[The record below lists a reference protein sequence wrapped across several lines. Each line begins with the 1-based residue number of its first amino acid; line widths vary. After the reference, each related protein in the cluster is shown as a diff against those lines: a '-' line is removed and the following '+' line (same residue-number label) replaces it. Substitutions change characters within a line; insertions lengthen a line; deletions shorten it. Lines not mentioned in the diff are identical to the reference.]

1 MKKLCKKQKCP
12 IWHNPCLDEQRD
24 IIYDSCFL
32 IFVATLLMHKSHCNS
47 PLVSVVIPA
56 HNAGVFIHKTLN
68 AVIAQTYRNLEV
80 LVVDDGS
87 TDDTSRIVESF
98 VKRDHRIILV
108 QQQQSGVAEARNV
121 GIERSSGEF
130 IAPLDA
136 DDVWH
141 PRNIEKQVLCFL
153 DGDPLVGLIYGWS
166 AVIDEDDI
174 FTGDFI
180 ASNIEGN
187 VFQTLLARNFLGNA
201 SASLI
206 RRTCFDKVGLYD
218 CKFFRGNAQGC
229 EDWDMYLRIAQQYEF
244 RVVPEFLI
252 GYRRVK
258 NSMSHNYERMEKS
271 HSILMS
277 DIDSVCARIPDIFFR
292 LSKINY
298 YIYFSYENYNSMNYK
313 QVRFWLRKSL
323 EVDLILTLVSFRL
336 YKIIFRIFLNSIKE
350 LLDEKNDSNIH
361 HKQIYLSEFKNCS
374 NLISNFAIVTNRT
387 HLKFVLVIKTL
398 YHRLLQ
404 ILYER
409 YQD

>member
-1 MKKLCKKQKCP
+1 
-12 IWHNPCLDEQRD
+12 
-24 IIYDSCFL
+24 
-32 IFVATLLMHKSHCNS
+32 MHKSNCNS

-56 HNAGVFIHKTLN
+56 HNAGVFINKTLN
-68 AVIAQTYRNLEV
+68 AVISQTYRNLEV

-108 QQQQSGVAEARNV
+108 QQQQSGVAAARNV
-121 GIERSSGEF
+121 GIKRSTGEF

-141 PRNIEKQVLCFL
+141 PRNIEKQVLCLL
-153 DGDPLVGLIYGWS
+153 DGGPLVGLIYGWS
-166 AVIDEDDI
+166 VVIDEDGI

-180 ASNIEGN
+180 AWNVEGN

-206 RRTCFDKVGLYD
+206 RRTCFDRVGLYD
-218 CKFFRGNAQGC
+218 LKFFRGNAQGC

-244 RVVPEFLI
+244 RVVPEFLT

-258 NSMSHNYERMEKS
+258 NSMSNNYERMEKS
-271 HSILMS
+271 HSILMN
-277 DIDSVCARIPDIFFR
+277 DIDSVCERIPDIFFR

-298 YIYFSYENYNSMNYK
+298 YIKFSYENCNSKNYK
-313 QVRFWLRKSL
+313 QARFWLRKSL
-323 EVDLILTLVSFRL
+323 EVDFILTVISFRL
-336 YKIIFRIFLNSIKE
+336 YKIVFRSLVYFIKR
-350 LLDEKNDSNIH
+350 LSGEKNDSNIH
-361 HKQIYLSEFKNCS
+361 HKRIYVSKSKNC
-374 NLISNFAIVTNRT
+374 NDLTSNFVIETNRI
-387 HLKFVLVIKTL
+387 HLKFVLIIKKL
-398 YHRLLQ
+398 YHRVLQ

-409 YQD
+409 FRD

>member
-1 MKKLCKKQKCP
+1 
-12 IWHNPCLDEQRD
+12 
-24 IIYDSCFL
+24 
-32 IFVATLLMHKSHCNS
+32 MHKSHCNS

-56 HNAGVFIHKTLN
+56 HNAEVFINKTIN
-68 AVIAQTYRNLEV
+68 AVISQTYRNLEV

-108 QQQQSGVAEARNV
+108 QQQQSGVAAARNV
-121 GIERSSGEF
+121 GIGRSSGEF

-141 PRNIEKQVLCFL
+141 PRNIEKQVLCLL
-153 DGDPLVGLIYGWS
+153 DGGPLVGLIYGWS
-166 AVIDEDDI
+166 VVIDEDSI

-180 ASNIEGN
+180 AWNIEGY

-258 NSMSHNYERMEKS
+258 NSMSHNYERMKKS
-271 HSILMS
+271 HSMLMS
-277 DIDSVCARIPDIFFR
+277 NIDSACSRIPDIFFR

-298 YIYFSYENYNSMNYK
+298 YTKFSYENCNSKNYK
-313 QVRFWLRKSL
+313 QARFWLRKSL
-323 EVDLILTLVSFRL
+323 EVDFILTVISFRS
-336 YKIIFRIFLNSIKE
+336 YKIVFKSLVNFIKE
-350 LLDEKNDSNIH
+350 LLGEKNDNNMN
-361 HKQIYLSEFKNCS
+361 HKQTYVSKSKNCT
-374 NLISNFAIVTNRT
+374 NLTSHFAIATNRI
-387 HLKFVLVIKTL
+387 HLKCVLIIKKL

-409 YQD
+409 YED

>member
-1 MKKLCKKQKCP
+1 
-12 IWHNPCLDEQRD
+12 
-24 IIYDSCFL
+24 
-32 IFVATLLMHKSHCNS
+32 
-47 PLVSVVIPA
+47 
-56 HNAGVFIHKTLN
+56 
-68 AVIAQTYRNLEV
+68 
-80 LVVDDGS
+80 
-87 TDDTSRIVESF
+87 
-98 VKRDHRIILV
+98 LV
-108 QQQQSGVAEARNV
+108 QQQQSGVAGARNV
-121 GIERSSGEF
+121 GIRRSSGEF

-141 PRNIEKQVLCFL
+141 PRNIEKQVLCLL
-153 DGDPLVGLIYGWS
+153 DGGPLVGLIYGWS
-166 AVIDEDDI
+166 VVIDGDGI

-206 RRTCFDKVGLYD
+206 RRTCFNKVGLYD

-244 RVVPEFLI
+244 RVVPEFLV
-252 GYRRVK
+252 GYRRVQ

-298 YIYFSYENYNSMNYK
+298 YMYLSHENCNSKNYK

-323 EVDLILTLVSFRL
+323 EVDFILTVISFRL
-336 YKIIFRIFLNSIKE
+336 YKIVLRSLVNFIKD
-350 LLDEKNDSNIH
+350 LLGEKNDNNNH
-361 HKQIYLSEFKNCS
+361 HKQIYVSKAKNCS
-374 NLISNFAIVTNRT
+374 NSISDFAIATNRM
-387 HLKFVLVIKTL
+387 HLKCVLIIKKL

>member
-1 MKKLCKKQKCP
+1 LC
-12 IWHNPCLDEQRD
+12 
-24 IIYDSCFL
+24 SL

-56 HNAGVFIHKTLN
+56 HNAGVFINKTLN
-68 AVIAQTYRNLEV
+68 AVISQTYRNLEV

-108 QQQQSGVAEARNV
+108 QQQQSGVAAARNV
-121 GIERSSGEF
+121 GIKRSTGEF

-141 PRNIEKQVLCFL
+141 PRNIEKQVLCLL
-153 DGDPLVGLIYGWS
+153 DGGPLVGLIYGWS
-166 AVIDEDDI
+166 VVIDEDGI
-174 FTGDFI
+174 FTGDFL
-180 ASNIEGN
+180 AWNIEGY

-206 RRTCFDKVGLYD
+206 RRACFDKVGLYD

-258 NSMSHNYERMEKS
+258 NSMSHNYERMKKS
-271 HSILMS
+271 HSMLMS
-277 DIDSVCARIPDIFFR
+277 DIDSACSRIPDIFFR

-298 YIYFSYENYNSMNYK
+298 YTKFSYENCNSKNYK
-313 QVRFWLRKSL
+313 QARFWLRKSL
-323 EVDLILTLVSFRL
+323 EVDFILTVISFRS
-336 YKIIFRIFLNSIKE
+336 YKIVFKSLVNFIKE
-350 LLDEKNDSNIH
+350 LLGEKNDNNMN
-361 HKQIYLSEFKNCS
+361 HKQIYLSKSKNCT
-374 NLISNFAIVTNRT
+374 NLTSHFAIATNRI
-387 HLKFVLVIKTL
+387 HLKCVLSIKKL

-409 YQD
+409 YED

>member
-1 MKKLCKKQKCP
+1 M
-12 IWHNPCLDEQRD
+12 D
-24 IIYDSCFL
+24 
-32 IFVATLLMHKSHCNS
+32 KSHCNS

-56 HNAGVFIHKTLN
+56 HNAGVFINKTLN
-68 AVIAQTYRNLEV
+68 AVISQTYRNLEV

-108 QQQQSGVAEARNV
+108 QQQQSGVAGARNV
-121 GIERSSGEF
+121 GIRRSSGEF

-141 PRNIEKQVLCFL
+141 PRNIEKQVLCLL
-153 DGDPLVGLIYGWS
+153 DGGPLVGLIYGWS
-166 AVIDEDDI
+166 VVIDEDGI

-206 RRTCFDKVGLYD
+206 RRTCFNKVGLYD

-244 RVVPEFLI
+244 RVVPEFLV
-252 GYRRVK
+252 GYRRVQ

-298 YIYFSYENYNSMNYK
+298 YMYLSHENCNSKNYK

-323 EVDLILTLVSFRL
+323 EVDFILTVISFRL
-336 YKIIFRIFLNSIKE
+336 YKIVLRSLVNFIKD
-350 LLDEKNDSNIH
+350 LLGEKNDNNSH
-361 HKQIYLSEFKNCS
+361 HKQIYVSKAKNCS
-374 NLISNFAIVTNRT
+374 NSISDFAIATNRM
-387 HLKFVLVIKTL
+387 HLKCVLIIKKL